1 MSSAIETS
9 GLVKTYGTVRALDGL
24 DLEVEEGKVHGFLGP
39 NGAGKTTTIRILTGL
54 LKPDQGVA
62 RIFGRD
68 VTSGSGV
75 RTNVGYMPELPSFP
89 AHLTGRELLNIYGQ
103 LYGLGKSERESQA
116 DELLDLVGLEN
127 SGDRRI
133 GGYSKGMQQRLGVA
147 QSLLGDPDLV
157 IMDEPTAGLDPEGR
171 AEVREV
177 VKQIGEEGET
187 VFLSSHLLEE
197 VEKVCT
203 HVTIIHRGRGVVS
216 GSVGEISRRVSEREE
231 IVVEVDEL
239 GEKIINSVEKIP
251 QVRGV
256 NADGNELTVLTDI
269 GTDIRREVSRTVF
282 QAGGIIIGMRE
293 KKKSLED
300 VFLELTRGKG
310 RKNERG

>member
-9 GLVKTYGTVRALDGL
+9 GLVKTYGSVKALDGL

-54 LKPDQGVA
+54 LKPDRGVA

-75 RTNVGYMPELPSFP
+75 RASVGYMPELPSFP
-89 AHLTGRELLNIYGQ
+89 AHLTGWELLNIYGR
-103 LYGLGKSERESQA
+103 LYGVEKSERESQA
-116 DELLDLVGLEN
+116 DELLNLVGLED
-127 SGDRRI
+127 SEDRRI

-171 AEVREV
+171 AEAREV
-177 VKQIGEEGET
+177 VKQIGEGGVT

-216 GSVGEISRRVSEREE
+216 GPVEQVTRRVSEREE

-239 GEKIINSVEKIP
+239 SEEIINSVEKVP

-256 NADGNELTVLTDI
+256 DTDGNELTVLTDLRV
-269 GTDIRREVSRTVF
+269 DIRREVSRTVF
-282 QAGGIIIGMRE
+282 NAGGIIIGMER

-300 VFLELTRGKG
+300 VFLELTKGKG
-310 RKNERG
+310 HKDG

>member
-1 MSSAIETS
+1 MSSAIEAS
-9 GLVKTYGTVRALDGL
+9 GLVKTYGSVRALDGL
-24 DLEVEEGKVHGFLGP
+24 DLEVGEEVHGFLGP

-54 LKPDQGVA
+54 LKPDQGKA

-68 VTSGSGV
+68 VASGSGV

-89 AHLTGRELLNIYGQ
+89 GHLTGRELLDIYGR
-103 LYGLGKSERESQA
+103 LYGVEKDDRETQTA
-116 DELLDLVGLEN
+116 ELLNLVGLED
-127 SGDRRI
+127 SGDRRVS
-133 GGYSKGMQQRLGVA
+133 GYSKGMQQRLGVA

-177 VKQIGEEGET
+177 VKRVGKKGST

-216 GSVGEISRRVSEREE
+216 GPVEEVSQRVSEREE
-231 IVVEVDEL
+231 IVAEVDEL
-239 GEKIINSVEKIP
+239 SEKIVSSVEKIP
-251 QVRGV
+251 QVKRV
-256 NADGNELTVLTDI
+256 DVDGNELTVLTEI
-269 GTDIRREVSRTVF
+269 GSDIRREVSRAVF
-282 QAGGIIIGMRE
+282 EAGGIIIDMGR

-300 VFLELTRGKG
+300 VFLEFTRGKG
-310 RKNERG
+310 